1 MSTKS
6 ASVQF
11 KATLG
16 SVVTLLSVGAV
27 VVGIVA
33 GGAGVA
39 VATQDIAASDMVLRQ
54 NPNDSIN
61 WGKVAR
67 VTGSANECRSLAV
80 HYPGG
85 YCQPSSSG
93 SWLVMVP

>member
-1 MSTKS
+1 
-6 ASVQF
+6 
-11 KATLG
+11 
-16 SVVTLLSVGAV
+16 
-27 VVGIVA
+27 
-33 GGAGVA
+33 GAGVA
-39 VATQDIAASDMVLRQ
+39 VATQDFAASDMVLRQ